1 VTSSRATNGEPH
13 AVSDDVTM
21 QRHDEHVGVVTI
33 RRPPNNFFD
42 TALVT
47 ALAAAYEELDGIGW
61 CRAIVL
67 ASEGKHFCAGLDF
80 AGNAGQDI
88 AALYRAALG
97 LFAAPLPVVAAVQ
110 GAAIGGGC
118 GLALSADFRVAT
130 PRTRFSAN
138 FARLGFHH
146 GFALS
151 VTLPAA
157 VGRQSAA
164 DLLLTGRRVG
174 GEEAHALGLCDR
186 LALDDDAL
194 LADAL
199 GYATELAASGPLA
212 VRAIRATLRRGLVEE
227 AELAMAHE
235 CAEQLRLGETADFA
249 EGVRAV
255 AERRPARFRGA

>member
-1 VTSSRATNGEPH
+1 MR
-13 AVSDDVTM
+13 DDVTIE
-21 QRHDEHVGVVTI
+21 RHDEHVGVVTL

-42 TALVT
+42 TDLV
-47 ALAAAYEELDGIGW
+47 AAVAAAYEELDTGGW

-67 ASEGKHFCAGLDF
+67 AAEGKHFCAGLDF

-88 AALYRAALG
+88 AALYRAALA

-130 PRTRFSAN
+130 ARTRFSAN

-151 VTLPAA
+151 VTLPET
-157 VGRQSAA
+157 VGRQVAT

-174 GEEAHALGLCDR
+174 GEEALALGLCDR
-186 LALDDDAL
+186 LAHDDEL
-194 LADAL
+194 LARAL
-199 GYATELAASGPLA
+199 DYANELAASGPLA
-212 VRAIRATLRRGLVEE
+212 VRAIRATLRHGLVER

-235 CAEQLRLGETADFA
+235 CAEQLRLGDTADFA

-255 AERRPARFRGA
+255 AERRPARFKGA